1 MYAERHI
8 GKGERGSARRWC
20 TGTGAQAQ
28 GSLFAK
34 RLAPL
39 AKLGRAQHRGA

>member
-8 GKGERGSARRWC
+8 GEGERGNARWC

-39 AKLGRAQHRGA
+39 AKLGRAQHRSA